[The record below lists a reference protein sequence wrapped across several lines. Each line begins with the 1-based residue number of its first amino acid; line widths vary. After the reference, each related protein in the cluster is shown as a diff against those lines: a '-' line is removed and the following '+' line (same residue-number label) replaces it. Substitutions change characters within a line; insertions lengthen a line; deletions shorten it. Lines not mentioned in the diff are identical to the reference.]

1 MALSKVL
8 REGILTPLRQL
19 DGLVWFGGSAKKG
32 KPSAMGEK
40 LLVVD
45 DERMILEL
53 TSMVLS
59 SKGFDVSVA
68 DNASDSYELIE
79 REKPALVLLDFMMP
93 KINGLEALKEIRL
106 RFPET
111 YVIMFTGKGSEEVA
125 VELMKAGASDYILKP
140 FSNAKLVE
148 RIEKVLRIRSIE
160 LRNKEL
166 LREQQ
171 RLLDEIE
178 GWNRALEERVEQK
191 SLELES
197 AHQEVLL
204 TAKLAALG
212 HLSAGMAHEIRN
224 PLNSISLFAQV
235 MSGGLKND
243 PEMQSYADKIINEV
257 ERIDA
262 ILVKLLSTSKRDQ
275 FKLRTVHLD
284 KVIEKSLQPFL
295 DQVLVQGVEL
305 QKELSLKTPT
315 ILADED
321 ELGQVFSN
329 LFANALFEMEQGG
342 TLAIR
347 LSHDDK
353 DALVTVSDTGGGI
366 PEEHLNNI
374 FDPFFTTKERGTG
387 FGLSVVLRIVKTY
400 SGRIQV
406 ESKPGQGTSF
416 QIWLPLA

>member
-1 MALSKVL
+1 MS
-8 REGILTPLRQL
+8 
-19 DGLVWFGGSAKKG
+19 
-32 KPSAMGEK
+32 EK

-45 DERMILEL
+45 DEHMILEL
-53 TSMVLS
+53 TSMVLTS
-59 SKGFDVSVA
+59 RGFDVSVV
-68 DNASDSYELIE
+68 DNAPAGYKMIE
-79 REKPALVLLDFMMP
+79 REKPALVLLDYMMP
-93 KINGLEALKEIRL
+93 EVNGLDALKEIRQ

-148 RIEKVLRIRSIE
+148 RIEKVLRLRTIE
-160 LRNKEL
+160 LHNKAL
-166 LREQQ
+166 LQEQE

-178 GWNRALEERVEQK
+178 RWNRELEERVELK
-191 SLELES
+191 TSELEK
-197 AHQEVLL
+197 AHHEVLL
-204 TAKLAALG
+204 TEKLAALG

-235 MSGGLKND
+235 LSSGLDGE
-243 PEMQSYADKIINEV
+243 PEMKSYSEKIINEV

-262 ILVKLLSTSKRDQ
+262 ILVKLLSTSKRSPFQ
-275 FKLRTVHLD
+275 LRNIHIDDVL
-284 KVIEKSLQPFL
+284 ENSLQAF
-295 DQVLVQGVEL
+295 QEQMNAQGVVL
-305 QKELSLKTPT
+305 QAEIGKKTPS
-315 ILADED
+315 ILADGD

-329 LFANALFEMEQGG
+329 LFANALFEMKEGG
-342 TLAIR
+342 ALSVTLEN
-347 LSHDDK
+347 DDK
-353 DALVTVSDTGGGI
+353 EVLVTVSDTGGGI

-400 SGRIQV
+400 AGRINV
-406 ESKPGQGTSF
+406 ESETGKGTTF